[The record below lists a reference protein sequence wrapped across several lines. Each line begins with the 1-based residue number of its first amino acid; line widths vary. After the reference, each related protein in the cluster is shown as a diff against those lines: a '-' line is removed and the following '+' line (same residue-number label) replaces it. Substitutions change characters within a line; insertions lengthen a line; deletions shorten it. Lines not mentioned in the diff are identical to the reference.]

1 MFENYEKRNED
12 FYKVVTEMQR
22 KGSPGRRRASVG
34 YAIRKALQSEAP
46 SFYLSR
52 EHVWRQLHR
61 RKRHMPPTEKPH
73 RRAMWNEIERALD
86 QRLSERKDEEP
97 WVALDYVLAH
107 HRPSRFFISEAYAIK
122 LVMRLER
129 EQKTTNG
136 KKR

>member
-22 KGSPGRRRASVG
+22 KGSPGHRRASVG

-46 SFYLSR
+46 SFNLSR
-52 EHVWRQLHR
+52 GNGREG
-61 RKRHMPPTEKPH
+61 
-73 RRAMWNEIERALD
+73 
-86 QRLSERKDEEP
+86 EEP
-97 WVALDYVLAH
+97 WVALDYVLSH

-122 LVMRLER
+122 LVMRFER